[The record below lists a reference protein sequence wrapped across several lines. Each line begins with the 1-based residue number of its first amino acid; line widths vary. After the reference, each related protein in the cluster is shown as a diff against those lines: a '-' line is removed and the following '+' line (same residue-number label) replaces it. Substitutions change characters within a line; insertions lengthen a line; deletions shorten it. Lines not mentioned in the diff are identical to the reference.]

1 MAVALLGRP
10 GRASNFVFFCFK
22 KLTSFMAVSVAAA
35 AFVVFFALLDAMDFM
50 ARGKR

>member
-1 MAVALLGRP
+1 MWCAWLLHCLAGRVVR
-10 GRASNFVFFCFK
+10 GFK
-22 KLTSFMAVSVAAA
+22 LASFMAVSVAAA